1 MSEIGPNLQLQRP
14 EAFLHPALTL
24 SADFLGVRRIMKSRM
39 VRWPDAQSWVRE
51 SRAQEI
57 PKPPNDDPR
66 HRASE
71 QTKARSIRSAAAG
84 IGRRARSR
92 NSGHGS
98 VQRWGGP
105 DVRFLGKARSSNSDG
120 L

>member
-1 MSEIGPNLQLQRP
+1 MN
-14 EAFLHPALTL
+14 T
-24 SADFLGVRRIMKSRM
+24 RM
-39 VRWPDAQSWVRE
+39 VRWPDAQAWVRE

-66 HRASE
+66 HNAFE
-71 QTKARSIRSAAAG
+71 QTKAWPDCSAAAG
-84 IGRRARSR
+84 IDRRARSR
-92 NSGHGS
+92 NPGCGS